1 MSRQPTRLIPTRAT
15 WCCVALTALA
25 GALPTHSAAHTAPPS
40 ERRLRAMSQKIARL
54 EQQLTSLQAQLRQ
67 LRSQDGRAAP
77 GGPERPASP
86 ASTPAVP
93 SALSLSGD
101 ARLRYEYTGDGDRHR
116 NRGVLR
122 ARLAAEYRLDDRI
135 DIGARLTTG
144 DAGDPNSSDITLGNF
159 VDDLEVSLDRAYA
172 RYRGS
177 RGTALGGKF
186 ANPFT
191 TRELVW
197 DGDVNP
203 QGVAA
208 SMALLRSQRARLQ
221 ATALLSPI
229 DEQIDADDSTLR
241 GAQLE
246 LTLQPHHDWTLAL
259 ASAYYDYEIGSL
271 AAADRG
277 DIRDNRLTA
286 DSSAYLSDFNL
297 WDSVASAEYRGLG
310 EHLPVRIS
318 LDYVTNL
325 GAFDSQD
332 SGYQL
337 DFSLGDS
344 QHAGDWR
351 AGYTYARNDIDAVLA
366 AFSQDNITYSSNYRM
381 HGLTLEYLPVEDVVL
396 NLTAF
401 HYTRNRF
408 QPGYGDD
415 WGSWITRLRMN
426 VSFRF

>member
-1 MSRQPTRLIPTRAT
+1 MSTGQG
-15 WCCVALTALA
+15 LTAA
-25 GALPTHSAAHTAPPS
+25 PAAT
-40 ERRLRAMSQKIARL
+40 
-54 EQQLTSLQAQLRQ
+54 
-67 LRSQDGRAAP
+67 P
-77 GGPERPASP
+77 GGQ
-86 ASTPAVP
+86 ST
-93 SALSLSGD
+93 LRLSGD

-116 NRGVLR
+116 NRAVLR
-122 ARLAAEYRLDDRI
+122 ARLAAVYRLDDNF

-159 VDDLEVSLDRAYA
+159 NDDLEVSLDRAYA

-177 RGTALGGKF
+177 VVTALGGKF

-203 QGVAA
+203 QGIAA
-208 SMALLRSQRARLQ
+208 SMTLLRSKGAQLQ

-241 GAQLE
+241 GAQFS
-246 LTLQPHHDWTLAL
+246 LTLQPHRDWRVTL
-259 ASAYYDYEIGSL
+259 ASAYYDYDIGSL
-271 AAADRG
+271 TAADRG
-277 DIRDNRLTA
+277 DIRDNRLTV
-286 DSSAYLSDFNL
+286 DGSSYLSDFNL

-310 EHLPVRIS
+310 RHLPVRVS
-318 LDYVTNL
+318 LDRVTNL
-325 GAFDSQD
+325 GAVDDQD

-337 DFSLGDS
+337 DVSLGDN

-351 AGYTYARNDIDAVLA
+351 ASYTYARNDIDAVLT
-366 AFSQDNITYSSNYRM
+366 AFSHDNITYASNYRM
-381 HGLTLEYLPVEDVVL
+381 HGVTMEYLPVEDVVL
-396 NLTAF
+396 NVTAF

-415 WGSWITRLRMN
+415 WKNWVTRLRMN